1 MGRFLR
7 EDIAMKYQE
16 LCETIIDKVGGRENV
31 QDVSHCITRLR
42 FHLKDE
48 AKADTAGLKATKGVI
63 DVIQAGGQYQV
74 VVGSAVE
81 AIYSDLIK
89 IGGFSAEPAVDMNPD
104 AAKDLAREQ
113 DKKQDP
119 FTRLLGV
126 VSEILQPVLGVLM
139 AGGFL
144 KSLLALCSAA
154 GWLASTSSTYVALS
168 AIGDSVFYFFP
179 LIIGFTSAKRFGL
192 KPVMGMALGGIL
204 VYPTLVALMS
214 GDPLYTIGAGTIFEA
229 NVYGDIFGIPLVMQA
244 YSSTITPAIFVVWF
258 ASKVHAWLMD
268 KLPSLVATFLANI
281 ITLFF
286 CGIVG
291 LVVIGPVTTV
301 LSNIVAAIILA
312 LINFQ
317 PAIAGFVIGTFWSLL
332 VMFGLH
338 WGIIPLWF
346 IDVATYGY
354 DPINPL
360 VYAGGCAIIGAVIG
374 VIVRSKDAQ
383 ENADVNVPA
392 LISSIFG
399 VNEPALYAILI
410 PRKKLMWAT
419 FISAGIGGAI
429 AGLAGAKLYSFGASG
444 PLGFPSFINPAGID
458 AGFVGLIISGVVALV
473 CAFAAALVIG
483 SAKDAGNKGFT
494 LKVE

>member
-1 MGRFLR
+1 
-7 EDIAMKYQE
+7 MKYQA
-16 LCETIIDKVGGRENV
+16 LCEQIISLVGGKDNV
-31 QDVSHCITRLR
+31 VDVSHCITRLR

-48 AKADTAGLKATKGVI
+48 SKADTEALKKTKGVI
-63 DVIQAGGQYQV
+63 DVVQSGGQYQV

-81 AIYSDLIK
+81 AIYGELIQ
-89 IGGFSAEPAVDMNPD
+89 IGGFADQPALDID
-104 AAKDLAREQ
+104 EGDLAKENGG
-113 DKKQDP
+113 KKTDP

-126 VSEILQPVLGVLM
+126 ISEILQPILGVLM
-139 AGGFL
+139 AGGFI
-144 KSLLALCSAA
+144 KSMLALCSVA
-154 GWLASTSSTYVALS
+154 GWLSSDSSTYIVLS

-179 LIIGFTSAKRFGL
+179 IIIGYTSAKRFGL

-204 VYPTLVALMS
+204 VYPTLVALMDV
-214 GDPLYTIGAGTIFEA
+214 DPLYTIFEGTVFEC
-229 NVYGDIFGIPLVMQA
+229 NVYGDIFGIPLIMQSYA
-244 YSSTITPAIFVVWF
+244 STIIPAIFIVWF
-258 ASKVHAWLMD
+258 AAKVHKWLVGV
-268 KLPSLVATFLANI
+268 LPSLVSSFLANI
-281 ITLFF
+281 FTLFI

-301 LSNIVAAIILA
+301 LSNLVAALIMA

-346 IDVATYGY
+346 LDVATYGY
-354 DPINPL
+354 DVINPL
-360 VYAGGCAIIGAVIG
+360 VYAGGCAIIGAVVG
-374 VIVRSKDAQ
+374 VIIRTKDAE

-429 AGLAGAKLYSFGASG
+429 AGFAGAKLYSFGASG

-458 AGFVGLIISGVVALV
+458 SGFIGLIISGIVALV
-473 CAFAAALVIG
+473 CALVAALMIG
-483 SAKDAGNKGFT
+483 TKKDEGNKGFNLT
-494 LKVE
+494 IE